1 MVQGERRTTKIE
13 RYGAEGIMDAV
24 LRGGGTLKQACAA
37 FEEATGEPIGLA
49 AVCRYRKKII
59 RGAVDKMRQTEILVD
74 RLIQRE
80 GITYDGCDPGEAM
93 ADLARRMLMTRA
105 VDAVAEM
112 PPEEMAK
119 LTPDKLAGMIA
130 RLESTR
136 VSGERLRLQYDR
148 AFATAKEAIFKELE
162 EGMREHPDLY
172 QKVCDVAEA
181 AYVNAV
187 EKVEGRQPVSNTS
200 SSAPHEE

>member
-1 MVQGERRTTKIE
+1 MERKKGGPRSKVE
-13 RYGAEGIMDAV
+13 KYGAENVVDAV
-24 LRGGGTLKQACAA
+24 LLKGGTLDEARDA
-37 FEEATGEPIGLA
+37 FEEATGEPIGRSSIGRRNDHLRA
-49 AVCRYRKKII
+49 CTE
-59 RGAVDKMRQTEILVD
+59 KMKSLEALVE

-80 GITYDGCDPGEAM
+80 GITYEGCDPGEAV

-105 VDAVAEM
+105 VEAVADM
-112 PPEEMAK
+112 PTEEMAK
-119 LTPDKLAGMIA
+119 ITPDRLVRLIT

-148 AFATAKEAIFKELE
+148 AFAAAKEAIFKELE

-187 EKVEGRQPVSNTS
+187 EKIEGRRPVSNTLS
-200 SSAPHEE
+200 SVPQKE